1 MATFSMLPDC
11 SLPMDPV
18 SPEKVL
24 HGTWS
29 RLPISTHMFSL
40 CHGVDHA
47 ARGLEWEPSGA
58 QAPNKMP
65 SVGTLR
71 LGSCSKFYGSQC
83 RHASGSKAA
92 KTHVTH
98 LLPLGNGRAATLK
111 TYSRTHGS

>member
-1 MATFSMLPDC
+1 MLPDY
-11 SLPMDPV
+11 SLPVDTV
-18 SPEKVL
+18 SPKKVL

-65 SVGTLR
+65 SLGTLR
-71 LGSCSKFYGSQC
+71 LGSCSKFYGPQC
-83 RHASGSKAA
+83 GHDIGSKAA

-111 TYSRTHGS
+111 TYSPTHGS

>member
-11 SLPMDPV
+11 SLPVDTV
-18 SPEKVL
+18 SPKKVL

-29 RLPISTHMFSL
+29 RLPISTYMFSL

-47 ARGLEWEPSGA
+47 ARDLEWEPSGA

-65 SVGTLR
+65 SLGTLR

-83 RHASGSKAA
+83 GHDIGSKAA